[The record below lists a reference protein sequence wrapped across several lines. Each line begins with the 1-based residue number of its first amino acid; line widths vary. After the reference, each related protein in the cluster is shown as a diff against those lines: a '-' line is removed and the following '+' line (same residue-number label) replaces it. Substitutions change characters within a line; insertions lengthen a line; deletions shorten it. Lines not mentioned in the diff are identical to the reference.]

1 MKKSMNSC
9 PKCGARL
16 LVREYECERCGTRI
30 IGNFQN
36 TDKFAGLTV
45 SQMKLLHTFVATFGN
60 IGEVAKILG
69 VSRPTAKARIK
80 ALGESMGIKMNYYDG
95 EVASTV
101 LTAIENGEISVDE
114 AIERMKSK

>member
-1 MKKSMNSC
+1 MKKSISKC
-9 PKCGARL
+9 PKCGAKL
-16 LVREYECERCGTRI
+16 FVREYECERCGTRI
-30 IGNFQN
+30 IGSFVNA
-36 TDKFAGLTV
+36 DKFAGLTV
-45 SQMKLLHTFVATFGN
+45 SQMELLRTFIATFGN

-95 EVASTV
+95 EIVSSV

-114 AIERMKSK
+114 AIERMKGK